1 MKNII
6 LTLTYK
12 TGYILQHSVRYVHF
26 ENGYLYFVV
35 KKNPQMCIVL
45 PSRISLENLES
56 FTVENN

>member
-12 TGYILQHSVRYVHF
+12 TGYILQHSVHYVHF
-26 ENGYLYFVV
+26 ENDHLYFAI

-45 PSRISLENLES
+45 PTRVALKNLES
-56 FTVENN
+56 FTIEDN

>member
-12 TGYILQHSVRYVHF
+12 TGYTLQHSVHYVHF
-26 ENGYLYFVV
+26 ENGYLYFAV

-45 PSRISLENLES
+45 PSKVSLENIES
-56 FTVENN
+56 FTIEDN